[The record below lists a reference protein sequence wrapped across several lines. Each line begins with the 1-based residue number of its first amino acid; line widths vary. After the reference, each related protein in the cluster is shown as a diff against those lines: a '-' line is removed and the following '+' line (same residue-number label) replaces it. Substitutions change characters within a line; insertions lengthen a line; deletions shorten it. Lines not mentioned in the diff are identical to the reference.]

1 MMKDMTP
8 QISVTELKELR
19 SNNTNHLLIDVR
31 EQDEYDAGHID
42 GSILIPKAT
51 ITNKIA
57 EVAPDKGQLIVL
69 HCAAGR
75 RSDLCADALLGMGYT
90 NVKSL
95 TGGFTAWSQQ
105 A

>member
-1 MMKDMTP
+1 MIP
-8 QISVTELKELR
+8 QISVNELKELR
-19 SNNTNHLLIDVR
+19 NTHANHLLIDVR
-31 EQDEYDAGHID
+31 EQDEYDTGHID
-42 GSILIPKAT
+42 GSILIPKDTVAS
-51 ITNKIA
+51 KIS
-57 EVAPDKGQLIVL
+57 EVAPDKAQLIVL

-75 RSDLCADALLGMGYT
+75 RSDMCADTLLGMGYT